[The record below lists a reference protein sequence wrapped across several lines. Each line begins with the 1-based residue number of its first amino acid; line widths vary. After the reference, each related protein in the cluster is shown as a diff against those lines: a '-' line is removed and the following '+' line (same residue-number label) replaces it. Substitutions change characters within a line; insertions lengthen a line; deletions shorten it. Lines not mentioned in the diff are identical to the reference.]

1 MYKFSH
7 HVQGVFGLMHVKLN
21 SAEFSALNKLATT
34 SAVNSAK
41 KLCISLD
48 IVGSSKIA
56 KCRSDEEKCSSF
68 GGALL
73 IRSLDVYS

>member
-34 SAVNSAK
+34 SAVNPT
-41 KLCISLD
+41 L
-48 IVGSSKIA
+48 
-56 KCRSDEEKCSSF
+56 F
-68 GGALL
+68 ALREAQAPSTL
-73 IRSLDVYS
+73 